1 MEVLWLHSGLCV
13 VYMYVLN
20 DSTLTGKLKVH
31 YQEGTYYMMWAFLI
45 VVAHEN
51 SEQLAV
57 VFELTT
63 HYSLGK

>member
-1 MEVLWLHSGLCV
+1 
-13 VYMYVLN
+13 MYVSN
-20 DSTLTGKLKVH
+20 DCTLTGKLNVH